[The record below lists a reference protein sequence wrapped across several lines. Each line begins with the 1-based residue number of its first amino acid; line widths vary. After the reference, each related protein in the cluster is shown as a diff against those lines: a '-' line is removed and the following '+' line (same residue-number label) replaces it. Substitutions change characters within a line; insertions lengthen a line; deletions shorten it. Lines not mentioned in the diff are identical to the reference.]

1 MKDPINDWLT
11 GQSLYQKLVDA
22 IDPPHLRALQ
32 EMQFSTTEA
41 LRSYLDLPRQLE
53 QIHKQIND
61 IHQSTHLAFASSLG
75 SFDSFRHLTTT
86 SLGQLHQSSLTS
98 PLHLTSAVNSS
109 ANFIQQTAKVLSQII
124 QSDIQQ
130 DKYWL
135 SEFLESSQRID
146 LYAALSNPAT
156 DLWKQ
161 IANARGFTEDILESI
176 DKSLAN
182 LETEDEDPFSPFE
195 SIIRPKIESLRKG
208 EISYTTLLSFINT
221 FFTIVSII
229 VTLQSMAASNN
240 SGKQIDQRFQQLERT
255 QARLLG
261 AIETIKPT
269 TDSSRYYID
278 IRQTTLRVKPKN
290 KSAQI
295 AILYPN
301 QRVRL
306 LKEKGQWIY
315 VEYFDYTE
323 GIPKTGWARKKY
335 MRSVAT
341 QETSNLDQPPSRW
354 SGKRLRPISPTTT
367 LQGDKT
373 VTELLLEDRE

>member
-61 IHQSTHLAFASSLG
+61 IHQSTHLAYASSLG

-98 PLHLTSAVNSS
+98 SLYLTSAVNSP
-109 ANFIQQTAKVLSQII
+109 ANFIQQTAKALSQII

-161 IANARGFTEDILESI
+161 IANARGFTEDLLESI

-195 SIIRPKIESLRKG
+195 RVIQLKIESLRRG
-208 EISYTTLLSFINT
+208 EISYTTLLNFINT
-221 FFTIVSII
+221 FVTIVSII
-229 VTLQSMAASNN
+229 VTLQSMGPSNN
-240 SGKQIDQRFQQLERT
+240 TDKQIDQRFQQIERT
-255 QARLLG
+255 QTLLLDTV
-261 AIETIKPT
+261 ETIKPD
-269 TDSSRYYID
+269 TDPSRYYID
-278 IRQTTLRVKPKN
+278 VRQTALRIKPKN

-306 LKEKGQWIY
+306 LKEKGRWIY

-323 GIPKTGWARKKY
+323 GIPKAGWARKKY
-335 MRSVAT
+335 MELIAA
-341 QETSNLDQPPSRW
+341 QETPSLDHPASQW
-354 SGKRLRPISPTTT
+354 SGKRLRPIFPTTK
-367 LQGDKT
+367 LQGDRT
-373 VTELLLEDRE
+373 VSELLLEDRE